1 MGYHFAST
9 TPNLVFSYKS
19 RLSTKFFECVLKV
32 PFIFVANCFLSK
44 KSPVDNKSSFQYTII
59 YKWLTPKGQ
68 I

>member
-32 PFIFVANCFLSK
+32 PFIFVANCFLSTEF
-44 KSPVDNKSSFQYTII
+44 PVNNKSSSQFATIL
-59 YKWLTPKGQ
+59 K
-68 I
+68 